1 MSDNTPNDTQKDT
14 LNSGQAASEETQAAP
29 AVHLRQIFTDDLS
42 IEVPNAPQ
50 IFIDQPAFEVNVG
63 IHPDFDAMSI
73 ENHFVARLRIT
84 LTAKGEDKT
93 VYVVETRQCGVFE
106 ITGFDQGQI
115 HHLLHVYCPITLF
128 PYAREALSSALLRTG
143 FPPVLLP
150 QFDFETLY
158 RERMENMREQMEKE
172 EGEAATNG
180 QAAE

>member
-1 MSDNTPNDTQKDT
+1 MSDNTDNTQNNT
-14 LNSGQAASEETQAAP
+14 AAQADATAAP
-29 AVHLRQIFTDDLS
+29 AVNLRQVFTDNFS

-50 IFIDQPAFEVNVG
+50 VFIDQPAFEVNVG
-63 IHPDFDAMSI
+63 IHPDFEPMSI

-84 LTAKGEDKT
+84 LTAKAEDKT

-106 ITGFDQGQI
+106 VIGFEPPQV

-128 PYAREALSSALLRTG
+128 PYARETLSNALLRTG

-158 RERMENMREQMEKE
+158 RERLAQMQAESEQQ
-172 EGEAATNG
+172 GNAAS
-180 QAAE
+180 E

>member
-1 MSDNTPNDTQKDT
+1 MSENTQNDT
-14 LNSGQAASEETQAAP
+14 AANAQDPAAGEAQQTAP
-29 AVHLRQIFTDDLS
+29 AVHLRQVFTDNLS
-42 IEVPNAPQ
+42 VEVPNTPQ
-50 IFIDQPAFEVNVG
+50 VFIDQPHFEVNVS
-63 IHPDFDAMSI
+63 IHPDFDVMSI

-84 LTAKGEDKT
+84 LTAQSEDKT

-106 ITGFDQGQI
+106 IVGFDQAQV

-158 RERMENMREQMEKE
+158 RERIESMRAQMENEEK
-172 EGEAATNG
+172 AAANG

>member
-1 MSDNTPNDTQKDT
+1 MSESTTNTPDNANGAATE
-14 LNSGQAASEETQAAP
+14 SQAPTP
-29 AVHLRQIFTDDLS
+29 AVNLRQVFTDNLS
-42 IEVPNAPQ
+42 IEVANAPQ
-50 IFIDQPAFEVNVG
+50 VFIDQPAFEVNVG
-63 IHPDFDAMSI
+63 IHPDFEAMSI

-84 LTAKGEDKT
+84 LTAKSEDKT

-106 ITGFDQGQI
+106 VLGFEPPQV

-158 RERMENMREQMEKE
+158 RERLAQM
-172 EGEAATNG
+172 
-180 QAAE
+180 QADNAQPPSAQA

>member
-1 MSDNTPNDTQKDT
+1 MSDNTQHDSTANGHD
-14 LNSGQAASEETQAAP
+14 AAAAEQQTAP
-29 AVHLRQIFTDDLS
+29 AVNLRQVFTDNLS
-42 IEVPNAPQ
+42 VEVANAPQ
-50 IFIDQPAFEVNVG
+50 VFIDQPPFEVNVG

-84 LTAKGEDKT
+84 LTAQGEDKT
-93 VYVVETRQCGVFE
+93 IYVVETRQCGVFE
-106 ITGFDQGQI
+106 IVGFDQAQV

-158 RERMENMREQMEKE
+158 RERIESMRAQMENEEQ
-172 EGEAATNG
+172 AASNG

>member
-1 MSDNTPNDTQKDT
+1 MSDQTPNDN
-14 LNSGQAASEETQAAP
+14 LNGAAAPEQPQTAP
-29 AVHLRQIFTDDLS
+29 AVNLRQVFTDNLS
-42 IEVPNAPQ
+42 IEVANAPQ
-50 IFIDQPAFEVNVG
+50 VFIDQPQFEVNVG
-63 IHPDFDAMSI
+63 IHPDFEAMSI

-84 LTAKGEDKT
+84 LTAKSEDKT

-106 ITGFDQGQI
+106 VLGFEPPQV

-158 RERMENMREQMEKE
+158 QERLQQMQAEN
-172 EGEAATNG
+172 AG
-180 QAAE
+180 QTSAPAAE